1 MNIASLL
8 RPIALAHGKR
18 PAVSLGT
25 ELYLDY
31 AGLYRRST
39 TLAGGLLGRV
49 GLCPGDRVALAMT
62 NVPQYLEI
70 LCASW
75 HAGLCTVP
83 INAKLHPRE
92 FAYILENSGA
102 RLCFATPDLFP
113 EIEKLVG
120 EIASLKRVISV
131 DDEAYHALTAANEVE
146 IASVSEDD
154 PAWLFYTSGTTGKP
168 KGATLSHRNL
178 LAMSLRYYADIDQLG
193 PDDTHLLVAPLS
205 HSSGLYAIP
214 HLARGSHQ
222 VVPAS
227 GGFSPDEVFD
237 LLDHYRNAAFFN
249 APTMLKRLADHP
261 RAAAVKRGAI
271 RTIYY
276 GGAPM
281 YLEDLKH
288 AYGVFGPCLAQ
299 TYGQGESPMTGT
311 ILSKADHARGME
323 SGNLALLETAGYA
336 RTGVL
341 VRIFDDRGQEVPTG
355 ETGEVVFKSDV
366 SMRGYWDNPQATAA
380 TIKDGWLHTG
390 DIGSMDA
397 SGLLTLKDRSKDVII
412 SGGSNIY
419 PREVEEVLLRDE
431 RLLEVSVVG
440 RPHTDWGEEVVAFV
454 VPRPGQSVAFEELD
468 ALCLEHIARFK
479 RPKAYRLIEALPKN
493 NYGKILKTELRQKL
507 ADEQAG
513 SGDGRGRS

>member
-8 RPIALAHGKR
+8 KPIALAHGER
-18 PAVSLGT
+18 PAISLGT
-25 ELYLDY
+25 ALHLDY
-31 AGLYRRST
+31 AGLYRRT
-39 TLAGGLLGRV
+39 TMLAGGLIAAGLKRGDRV
-49 GLCPGDRVALAMT
+49 GLSMT
-62 NVPQYLEI
+62 NVPEYIEI
-70 LCASW
+70 LCACW

-102 RLCFATPDLFP
+102 VLCFTTGELHP
-113 EIEKLVG
+113 EIEKLVA
-120 EIASLKRVISV
+120 EVDALERVICV
-131 DDEAYHALTAANEVE
+131 EDEGYTALTQAEP
-146 IASVSEDD
+146 IAIATVSEDD

-222 VVPAS
+222 IVPPG
-227 GGFSPDEVFD
+227 GGFNPDEVFD
-237 LLDHYRNAAFFN
+237 LLETYRNAAFFN
-249 APTMLKRLADHP
+249 APTMLKRLTDHP
-261 RAAAVKRGAI
+261 RAAGVKPGAI

-281 YLEDLKH
+281 YLEDLKR
-288 AYGVFGPCLAQ
+288 AYAAFGPCLAQ

-311 ILSKADHARGME
+311 ILSKADHERAMQP
-323 SGNLALLETAGYA
+323 GNGYLLETAGYA
-336 RTGVL
+336 RTGVE
-341 VRIFDDRGQEVPTG
+341 VRVVDDEDRELPPG
-355 ETGEVVFKSDV
+355 ETGEILLRSDV
-366 SMRGYWDNPQATAA
+366 SMKGYWNNLQASESAL
-380 TIKDGWLHTG
+380 KGGWLHTG
-390 DIGSMDA
+390 DVGAMDA
-397 SGLLTLKDRSKDVII
+397 TGLLTLKDRSKDVII

-440 RPHTDWGEEVVAFV
+440 RPHPDWGEEVVAFV
-454 VPRPGQSVAFEELD
+454 VACPGKSVSCEELD

-479 RPKAYRLIEALPKN
+479 RPKAYRFINGLPKN
-493 NYGKILKTELRQKL
+493 NYGKILKTELRQRL
-507 ADEQAG
+507 AAEVKKTA
-513 SGDGRGRS
+513 